1 MRFALFTQIEVSG
14 LGPRENGTNAMNSG
28 SSCSSIA
35 AGESHM
41 FSIHS
46 SGELYCWGVG
56 LSGRLGLD
64 ETVGGMPQKSIE
76 KPTLVQ
82 ALRGQLVVQVAGGR
96 SHSAAVT
103 VTGRWV
109 HFRNNHL

>member
-1 MRFALFTQIEVSG
+1 
-14 LGPRENGTNAMNSG
+14 
-28 SSCSSIA
+28 
-35 AGESHM
+35 M

-82 ALRGQLVVQVAGGR
+82 ALRGQLVVQVPGGR

-103 VTGRWV
+103 VTGRWG
-109 HFRNNHL
+109 HFVTAFYNSIQNECYERDVACLLALTVMSTIMP